1 VKSRIIALLLTL
13 CILSQV
19 GGIWVLYTTAIAV
32 HKQNK
37 ELRMSD
43 QSKWITRVFSIEGFH
58 AHLEG
63 EDELVIDG
71 VIFDIVSATEHDSR
85 VSATLVED
93 HAENKLK
100 NTLSGIQ
107 KSNNGWSE
115 TAQMAVSFG
124 ISPYVMPVQPEMAE
138 HFNPSTEIE
147 HASFFPVLPMTNVLR
162 SIDHPPSLEV

>member
-1 VKSRIIALLLTL
+1 VKSRILALLLTL

-43 QSKWITRVFSIEGFH
+43 QSKWIARVFSLDSFH
-58 AHLEG
+58 ALLEG

-71 VIFDIVSATEHDSR
+71 VMFDIVSATEHNSL
-85 VSATLVED
+85 VTAILVED
-93 HAENKLK
+93 RAENKLK

-107 KSNNGWSE
+107 KSHSGWSE
-115 TAQMAVSFG
+115 TARMAVSFG
-124 ISPYVMPVQPEMAE
+124 ISPYVMPVQPAMEQ

-147 HASFFPVLPMTNVLR
+147 HASFYLVLPVTHALR